1 MSMQGHNES
10 IERTQNIFPFQTV
23 HHQEQNQYMQIN
35 KSNFQQF
42 INSDTQQLQIEAQET
57 VEDSRDDQNDKR
69 SNSNTRIIENNRD
82 NIGPAGSKIM
92 LNDTIKKKS
101 YE

>member
-1 MSMQGHNES
+1 
-10 IERTQNIFPFQTV
+10 
-23 HHQEQNQYMQIN
+23 MQIN

-82 NIGPAGSKIM
+82 NIGPVGSKIM